1 MFHSDIS
8 NIKTIA
14 SAVRSVMRTKPFY
27 WHISKILDVMFPKT
41 FKIKAAF
48 FYGWKKSCF
57 YYKCDLRYF
66 FFLLL
71 FRWYTTHYKNRKC
84 PLKM

>member
-48 FYGWKKSCF
+48 FYGWKKAAF
-57 YYKCDLRYF
+57 
-66 FFLLL
+66 
-71 FRWYTTHYKNRKC
+71 TTNVT
-84 PLKM
+84 

>member
-48 FYGWKKSCF
+48 FYGWKKLLLLQMWL
-57 YYKCDLRYF
+57 KII